1 MKRRE
6 FIRVI
11 GGASVV
17 TALAPNYVRAG
28 GSLSSNGVL
37 LEACTFKNRGGWKLD
52 TQFYQQ
58 MGGCYLL
65 AHGMGQ
71 PVADATT
78 DVTIPGAG
86 EWHIFVRTRDW
97 CPGDWDA
104 PGQFKVAVDGETL
117 APTFGTEEG
126 WAWQS
131 GGKIQLSAGT
141 HQVALKDLTGFEGRI
156 DAIYFSKEPNPK
168 LPHAP
173 AEVMGWKDLLS
184 GRSKLAVETSRY
196 DLVVVGGGMSGC
208 AAALAAAERGV
219 KVALIQDRPGFGGN
233 ASSEIR
239 VHTLGIHGKSKSLIK
254 KIDTKHWPNGDARAI
269 ADQKKR
275 DANMHDSEVHLFANH
290 LAIGLEKNG
299 NAIVSVDARDSGTG
313 TIRRFKAAQFIDCS
327 GDAWLG
333 HWAGAETRYGR
344 ESHTEFGEDWPELG
358 EKWSPKVADNRVM
371 GSSVLWNSKMTET
384 TSDFPAVPWAL
395 PVSKGADSVNGE
407 WYWEYGTNELD
418 QIEDAEQ
425 IRDHVLR
432 AIYGNFYTAKQ
443 KPEHARRA
451 LNFVAYIAGRRESR
465 RIMGDY
471 IYSMDDSRLSR
482 KFDDTVVEEIRAMD
496 SHYQLI
502 RYKESELDYLSK
514 AMHFQNGEYRGKP
527 IKKKLY
533 YLPFRTLYAKDLDNL
548 MMAGRCF
555 SCTHIGLSGPRVM
568 NTCAQMGVATGYAA
582 SLCVQYNASPRTIGK
597 KHIKELREIIGYTG

>member
-1 MKRRE
+1 
-6 FIRVI
+6 
-11 GGASVV
+11 
-17 TALAPNYVRAG
+17 
-28 GSLSSNGVL
+28 
-37 LEACTFKNRGGWKLD
+37 
-52 TQFYQQ
+52 
-58 MGGCYLL
+58 
-65 AHGMGQ
+65 
-71 PVADATT
+71 
-78 DVTIPGAG
+78 
-86 EWHIFVRTRDW
+86 
-97 CPGDWDA
+97 
-104 PGQFKVAVDGETL
+104 
-117 APTFGTEEG
+117 
-126 WAWQS
+126 
-131 GGKIQLSAGT
+131 
-141 HQVALKDLTGFEGRI
+141 
-156 DAIYFSKEPNPK
+156 
-168 LPHAP
+168 
-173 AEVMGWKDLLS
+173 
-184 GRSKLAVETSRY
+184 
-196 DLVVVGGGMSGC
+196 MSGC

-219 KVALIQDRPGFGGN
+219 KVALIQDRPVFGGN